1 MSVMS
6 LYSEVIYKSRYARW
20 LDDENRRE
28 NYEETVERYIQFFK
42 KHLKKTLNYK
52 MPPEDEAAVRASLN
66 AQDTMSSMRAFMT
79 AGPALESNE
88 VASYN
93 CLGGDTHILTKEFGS
108 VPIKSVA
115 GKTVTVLDGNGD
127 WVEAPVREFGEQA
140 LHTITFRKT
149 QAKTFRK
156 DVQATQDHRWILND
170 GTVKTTSELL
180 PGDVIPMVK
189 PHTPALDD
197 DYDKGVV
204 HGLIYGDG
212 TTVRHSNGRD
222 PKSVRSVTRTL
233 GYKIRVCGDA
243 ADLLP
248 FFEKTESHI
257 AYYPYMNGDPVV
269 TLNNADTV
277 VVDMKELPQETES
290 LSYLLGFVRGWLAAD
305 GSVTK
310 SNGQTTLCANAQ
322 GLEWITRYGSSLGL
336 EVTGCTQLPPE
347 TNYGKRT
354 RDTYS
359 IRFARHSITAET
371 LLIKRKADKLTPT
384 CTENYVVVG
393 VQDANKTEKV
403 YCATVPTTA
412 SFVIEQNMLTGN
424 CAYLPV
430 DHVRAF
436 SESMYILMSGTGVG
450 FSVERRNIEKLPE
463 IPEELHPTDTVV
475 VVSDSRKGWCVALNQ
490 FLNLLY
496 AGSIPSWDVSKI
508 RPEGTRLKTFGG
520 YASGPAVLEDLFRHI
535 IKVFK
540 EAQGRRLKPIEVF
553 SVMTMIAQI
562 VVVGG
567 VRRSATIC
575 LFDSNDSEMRRSKSG
590 QWWVANP
597 HFAMANISAVYETRP
612 DTIEFLEI
620 WRDLV
625 ASGSGE
631 AGIFNRKAVWD
642 HLDKRGRATRD
653 EAGKRIP
660 FGVNPCAEIVLR
672 PNQFCNLTGICARPE
687 DDFAALAQK
696 QEISA
701 ILGTWQ
707 STVTDFDY
715 LRKVWHT
722 TTEEDRLLGCCLAGI
737 MDHPLLKKTGPE
749 TVEAIKKLRDIAI
762 EKNATLAAAMGIP
775 KSAAVTAIKPAGNS
789 GELMNVASGIHP
801 RYAPYYVRTIRQS
814 ASDPVTQFLKD
825 NGVPWEVSAQNARD
839 VVFAFPLKSPDGALC
854 AADQTAIQQLDHWLQ
869 FKTHY
874 TDHTVSATIYV
885 RNHEWVAVGAWVY
898 ENFDEIT
905 GLSFLPYDDH
915 VYAQAP
921 YTPITAEKYEELV
934 KLMPETLDWS
944 LLQHYEKSDTTTVSQ
959 DFACVGGACALT

>member
-204 HGLIYGDG
+204 HGLIYGD
-212 TTVRHSNGRD
+212 
-222 PKSVRSVTRTL
+222 
-233 GYKIRVCGDA
+233 
-243 ADLLP
+243 
-248 FFEKTESHI
+248 
-257 AYYPYMNGDPVV
+257 
-269 TLNNADTV
+269 
-277 VVDMKELPQETES
+277 
-290 LSYLLGFVRGWLAAD
+290 
-305 GSVTK
+305 
-310 SNGQTTLCANAQ
+310 
-322 GLEWITRYGSSLGL
+322 
-336 EVTGCTQLPPE
+336 
-347 TNYGKRT
+347 
-354 RDTYS
+354 
-359 IRFARHSITAET
+359 
-371 LLIKRKADKLTPT
+371 ADKLTPT

-620 WRDLV
+620 WRDLI

-854 AADQTAIQQLDHWLQ
+854 AADQTAIQQLNHWLQ
-869 FKTHY
+869 YKTHY
-874 TDHTVSATIYV
+874 TDHTVSATVYV
-885 RNHEWVAVGAWVY
+885 RNHEWVEVGAWVY
-898 ENFDEIT
+898 ANFDEIT

-915 VYAQAP
+915 TYQQAP
-921 YTPITAEKYEELV
+921 YTPITKEHYEELCA
-934 KLMPETLDWS
+934 KMPEVLDWS